1 MLTSTIREKPEVK
14 YNERSLRKIIWLII
28 HKAILLRTI
37 AKILMISLPYKIDE
51 NCNIIDCKT
60 KMSLKPSGKGN
71 NTSEMMKVYSLLK
84 INAQFL
90 YKTIKQKNKARYQ
103 GKMLELISKIIN
115 TI

>member
-1 MLTSTIREKPEVK
+1 
-14 YNERSLRKIIWLII
+14 
-28 HKAILLRTI
+28 
-37 AKILMISLPYKIDE
+37 
-51 NCNIIDCKT
+51 
-60 KMSLKPSGKGN
+60 MSLKPSGKGN